1 MCEGAGCAGG
11 RDVVSYEG
19 SGQRGSGQRGSTS
32 GQRVSVFF
40 CGSGESML
48 LFAFHTQ
55 RSSEFF

>member
-1 MCEGAGCAGG
+1 MCGGAGCAGG
-11 RDVVSYEG
+11 RDVVSYE
-19 SGQRGSGQRGSTS
+19 GSGQRGSTS

-55 RSSEFF
+55 RSFEFLLM